1 MEHKDGVFS
10 LNYSRAKLT
19 SIPEEVLKNK
29 DTLIELDVSGN
40 NFKDFYSV
48 LEDLRKLTKLKKLKI
63 NIYTQE
69 QAKLIIDSM
78 PNLGY
83 LNDEPITE
91 EMDSEEEENYNEYH
105 EEEDEDEV
113 IINIPLIKLVDKTFQ
128 PIFKILQE
136 FYNMNK
142 TLENDFQ
149 KIIEDFNDLGKK
161 LNIQQNY
168 EIENLSVDKIKKK
181 LELYKSLFNKM
192 NKIKNEM
199 NNKNIKNKYNQNSMK
214 LLLNAIEENEKI
226 KITCNKLLS
235 LQYESYDRDKSS
247 KNTNKNTNTNTNT
260 NTNINNNIKSSKNSV
275 NSNKNKNNNND
286 QNKNAFKYYNQKNNN
301 NKILQNSKNINN
313 KLPLSSDENSNKNM
327 FISNLIDT
335 NKNSIEFIKKNRS
348 FNNIN
353 DRASSI
359 NSGGKSQN
367 RSVHSEN
374 KRTIKR
380 PIYSNNKV
388 KKYSKQANLIENYKN
403 PNITKL
409 LIKEKSAFDTLNIF
423 DDECNDIIYKDKL
436 NIRIINLN
444 NLLEIINQIYK
455 IRNNRIE
462 KMKQGVYNKGT
473 LEQDLYTYLK
483 SKYGLKKLII
493 EWNINILSSIQT
505 YIKINS
511 EVYLFCLILR
521 NELDEDSIII
531 LNKIKK
537 TVDNILNLIYDYDI
551 KMIENIKQNKEFLRE
566 NEWNTI
572 SKCLYSDDNNL
583 REKFINKVTDFIDKL
598 VKGQDLISKTGRK
611 ILFSDF
617 INLLIG
623 FNLKLRKKYLHNLFL
638 LFSQQDKKR
647 TGIINLEGFK
657 NIIRNCGI
665 INDEQKLKEVA
676 DDLIEIA
683 DKEGSGQIT
692 FSDAVQCL
700 DNLDLIMD
708 EGKVKFL
715 DKLSEMKFQ
724 II

>member
-40 NFKDFYSV
+40 NFKDFHSV

-91 EMDSEEEENYNEYH
+91 EMDSEEEENYNEYN

-136 FYNMNK
+136 FYDKNK

-149 KIIEDFNDLGKK
+149 KIIEDFNNLGKK

-168 EIENLSVDKIKKK
+168 EIENLSVDEIKKK

-235 LQYESYDRDKSS
+235 LQYESYDKDKSS

-275 NSNKNKNNNND
+275 NSNKNKNNNN
-286 QNKNAFKYYNQKNNN
+286 QNKNAFKFYNQKNNN

-327 FISNLIDT
+327 FISNLNDT

-409 LIKEKSAFDTLNIF
+409 LIKEKSTFDTLNIF

-665 INDEQKLKEVA
+665 INDEQKLKEVS

>member
-19 SIPEEVLKNK
+19 SIPEEVLKKK

-136 FYNMNK
+136 FYNKNK

-149 KIIEDFNDLGKK
+149 KIIEDFNNLGKK

-168 EIENLSVDKIKKK
+168 EIENLSVDEIKKK

-235 LQYESYDRDKSS
+235 LQYESYDKDKSS

-275 NSNKNKNNNND
+275 NSNKNKNNNN
-286 QNKNAFKYYNQKNNN
+286 QNKNSFKFYNQKNNN

-327 FISNLIDT
+327 FISNLNDT

-409 LIKEKSAFDTLNIF
+409 LIKEKSTFDTLNIF